1 MDESIMETIL
11 TKTLNQADEVVW
23 PYLESITFLKPPN
36 QGGASRT
43 RIDAIKN
50 GKNAGITTT
59 FKK

>member
-1 MDESIMETIL
+1 METTL
-11 TKTLNQADEVVW
+11 TKALNQADEVVW
-23 PYLESITFLKPPN
+23 LYLESITFLKPPN